1 MIEVILRILL
11 ISSAVL
17 SSSSRLKGGE
27 WSTEEGRLYEMA
39 SLSTAQIEYA
49 ERILGCSTKC
59 ADLCHHVSRGSA
71 LVQCYKFCGCQE
83 LITEKSS
90 LIPKLAT
97 KSYFRDVRIDVEL
110 PDPQDVEKQKTE
122 IKIYGPQDTQ
132 TGVMP
137 KAGEIEYEEKIKGP
151 NTIKREF
158 EVEIPSNG
166 EDLKWKYE
174 AKTTYGNGFSDSEL
188 EWKEP
193 TKQWNGKGHEHEE
206 HEEGYY
212 SSNTTYE
219 IPFEQGYGTVKKGY
233 EWNVDPNNTENGEA
247 EVYWYHDYLSPKES
261 KSEFARF
268 DLRYESNHDDV
279 DTKYTDI
286 THRGENYT
294 EHEHHGKDNHTDHEH
309 HGKDNHTD
317 HEHPGHEN
325 HTDHEHHG
333 HENQTEHEYPGKENT
348 TDSNSQK
355 PIQPIPP
362 NSSKFTRYRHEIP
375 YKDNSAEDKGTEN
388 DVDIDYHN
396 ETEPSKP
403 KPTPEH
409 KPKQWQNGVDYNYTI
424 SWKDV
429 KSTSWY
435 TPNFAA
441 SLLNSISLHC
451 ATKCSEICKSSSNKH
466 SCLLDCAENL
476 CNKKVSQQGTGTF
489 TILIEILL
497 MAAIFTLIMW
507 KLQKRKVEREDTLI
521 SPDSRAYYHKL

>member
-17 SSSSRLKGGE
+17 SSSSRLQGGE
-27 WSTEEGRLYEMA
+27 WSTEEGRLYELA

-71 LVQCYKFCGCQE
+71 LLSCYKFCGCQE

-110 PDPQDVEKQKTE
+110 PDPQDVEYKKTE
-122 IKIYGPQDTQ
+122 IEIYGPQDTQ

-174 AKTTYGNGFSDSEL
+174 AETTYGNGFSDSKL

-193 TKQWNGKGHEHEE
+193 TKQRNGKGHEHEE
-206 HEEGYY
+206 HSEGYY

-219 IPFEQGYGTVKKGY
+219 IPLEQGYGTVNKGY

-268 DLRYESNHDDV
+268 DLSYESNHDDV

-286 THRGENYT
+286 THRGENFT
-294 EHEHHGKDNHTDHEH
+294 DHEHSGKDNHTEHEH
-309 HGKDNHTD
+309 SGKDNHTE
-317 HEHPGHEN
+317 HEHS
-325 HTDHEHHG
+325 
-333 HENQTEHEYPGKENT
+333 GKENV
-348 TDSNSQK
+348 TDSDSQK
-355 PIQPIPP
+355 PVHPIPP
-362 NSSKFTRYRHEIP
+362 SSSKLTGFIHEIP
-375 YKDNSAEDKGTEN
+375 YRDNSAQDRGSEN
-388 DVDIDYHN
+388 DVDIDHHN
-396 ETEPSKP
+396 ETEPSEPTKP
-403 KPTPEH
+403 KPSPEH
-409 KPKQWQNGVDYNYTI
+409 EPKEWQNGVDYNYKI

-451 ATKCSEICKSSSNKH
+451 ATKCTEICKSSKNKH
-466 SCLLDCAENL
+466 NCLLECAQNL
-476 CNKKVSQQGTGTF
+476 CEKKVEQQGTSGF
-489 TILIEILL
+489 TIFFEILL
-497 MAAIFTLIMW
+497 MAVIFTLIMW
-507 KLQKRKVEREDTLI
+507 RLQKRKVEREDTLI

>member
-17 SSSSRLKGGE
+17 SSSYRLKGGE

-49 ERILGCSTKC
+49 ERVLGCSTKC

-71 LVQCYKFCGCQE
+71 LLQCYKFCGCQE

-110 PDPQDVEKQKTE
+110 PDPQDVEKKKTE

-137 KAGEIEYEEKIKGP
+137 NAGEIEYEEKIKGP
-151 NTIKREF
+151 NTIQREV

-174 AKTTYGNGFSDSEL
+174 AETTYGNGFSDSKL
-188 EWKEP
+188 DWKEP
-193 TKQWNGKGHEHEE
+193 TKQWNGKGHEYEE

-219 IPFEQGYGTVKKGY
+219 IPLEQGYGTVKKGY

-294 EHEHHGKDNHTDHEH
+294 EHEH
-309 HGKDNHTD
+309 
-317 HEHPGHEN
+317 PGHEN
-325 HTDHEHHG
+325 HTEHG
-333 HENQTEHEYPGKENT
+333 HENHTEHEHPSKENA
-348 TDSNSQK
+348 TDSNPEK
-355 PIQPIPP
+355 PVSPIPP
-362 NSSKFTRYRHEIP
+362 DSSKFTRFRHEIP
-375 YKDNSAEDKGTEN
+375 YKDSSSEDKVSES
-388 DVDIDYHN
+388 DVDIGYHN
-396 ETEPSKP
+396 ETEPTEP
-403 KPTPEH
+403 KA
-409 KPKQWQNGVDYNYTI
+409 KQWQNGVDYNYTV
-424 SWKDV
+424 SWKDI

-435 TPNFAA
+435 TPNLAA

-451 ATKCSEICKSSSNKH
+451 ATKCTEICKSSSNKH
-466 SCLLDCAENL
+466 NCLLECAQNL
-476 CNKKVSQQGTGTF
+476 CEKKVEQQGTSAF
-489 TILIEILL
+489 TIMVEIVL
-497 MAAIFTLIMW
+497 MAVIFTLIMW
-507 KLQKRKVEREDTLI
+507 KLQKRKVERQDTLI
-521 SPDSRAYYHKL
+521 GPDSRAYYHKL